1 MADRQHG
8 GASRD
13 ESFLTVRAGCSIKL
27 KDGTWWRPG
36 DVIDPNHPEALK
48 HPGKTCYKPRVV
60 AELSGKLKPKEEKGD
75 E

>member
-13 ESFLTVRAGCSIKL
+13 KTFLTVRAGCSVRL
-27 KDGTWWRPG
+27 KDGTYWRPG
-36 DVIDPNHPEALK
+36 DMIDPAHPEAQTWNHKL
-48 HPGKTCYKPRVV
+48 CYQPMVV
-60 AELSGKLKPKEEKGD
+60 AELSGKAKPKKEEGG